1 MEAVRSN
8 LKYSNIMSLDTPD
21 HAALSLAVNMA
32 QTGEVEFLNK
42 EFALI
47 EELKPV
53 DLSDFA
59 KRYFLDVNRTTVTL
73 VTSGGAR

>member
-1 MEAVRSN
+1 
-8 LKYSNIMSLDTPD
+8 
-21 HAALSLAVNMA
+21 MA

-42 EFALI
+42 EFAII
-47 EELKPV
+47 EELKPI

-73 VTSGGAR
+73 LTAGAAR